1 MAHVE
6 DSTNLPVISDLAQFD
21 RNSGSWLERLVF
33 NHRAIVVLLC
43 ALSTLYLG
51 YYTVVHLRLQSE
63 FEKMLPKNHPYV
75 LNYKENAEQLRALG
89 NVVFFFFDTW

>member
-43 ALSTLYLG
+43 ARGDAGTSAT
-51 YYTVVHLRLQSE
+51 T
-63 FEKMLPKNHPYV
+63 P
-75 LNYKENAEQLRALG
+75 
-89 NVVFFFFDTW
+89 